1 MIVRRNKLNIRAK
14 DVGFM
19 MSFGPADV
27 RRFLK
32 DFFNSCSTDD
42 VEFFRGLS
50 FKESDLRYWSEHDPF
65 VFAAFE
71 SPWREQLSAWL
82 WYQWLEAGYFV
93 KSASQDEVFYF
104 SEKALAL
111 VGKKSRK
118 K

>member
-1 MIVRRNKLNIRAK
+1 MIIRRNKLNIKAK
-14 DVGFM
+14 DVSFM

-32 DFFNSCSTDD
+32 DFFCSCSTDD

-50 FKESDLRYWSEHDPF
+50 LKESDLRYWMEHDPF
-65 VFAAFE
+65 AFAVFE
-71 SPWREQLSAWL
+71 TPWREQLSGWL
-82 WYQWLEAGYFV
+82 WNQWLAAGYFV
-93 KSASQDEVFYF
+93 KSASQDGVYFF

-111 VGKKSRK
+111 VEKSRK

>member
-1 MIVRRNKLNIRAK
+1 MIIRRNKLNIKAK
-14 DVGFM
+14 DVSFM

-32 DFFNSCSTDD
+32 DFFCSCSTDD

-50 FKESDLRYWSEHDPF
+50 FAEGDLRYWMEHDAF

-82 WYQWLEAGYFV
+82 WRQWLDAGYFV
-93 KSASQDEVFYF
+93 QSASQDGVYFF

-118 K
+118 